1 MTALLALSPLPP
13 ANELMEN
20 YHSFMGGVMIG
31 NEKKK
36 TTITTYRRSLL
47 TKMKILLNKVNLEF
61 KN

>member
-20 YHSFMGGVMIG
+20 YHSFMEGVMIG

-36 TTITTYRRSLL
+36 KNNNNNIQE
-47 TKMKILLNKVNLEF
+47 IAVNKNENF
-61 KN
+61 A